1 MQDDLITKL
10 NNLIADINSEE
21 IELHVNN
28 NTLNDWLNAW
38 KMEIAAVSMGLFT
51 IINSKEQELNRLRN
65 FEETIYKLLRTG
77 FD

>member
-21 IELHVNN
+21 IESHVNN

-38 KMEIAAVSMGLFT
+38 KMEIAAVSMGLFI

-65 FEETIYKLLRTG
+65 FEERIYKLLRAG